1 MILKQQ
7 PEQIDTEAEM
17 TTIRNQLTNCDE
29 TMRILEDMYWN
40 RISFVPND
48 PYTTAYQEGQRAVIG
63 FLKQCR
69 GEI

>member
-1 MILKQQ
+1 MPNKQ
-7 PEQIDTEAEM
+7 PDIEAEM
-17 TTIRNQLTNCDE
+17 LTIRNQLTNCND

-40 RISFVPND
+40 RLSFVPND

-69 GEI
+69 EEI